1 MDYLLPDSVYRVL
14 KWVGLIVLPAL
25 ATLLGAVGTAWG
37 WPHLTAIVTTVT
49 AIGAFIGAL
58 IGVSNASA
66 KSPNNAETSCE
77 NG

>member
-1 MDYLLPDSVYRVL
+1 MEYLLHDKAYQAL

-49 AIGAFIGAL
+49 AIGTFVGAL
-58 IGVSNASA
+58 VGASNASA
-66 KSPNNAETSCE
+66 TPTSAAKAE
-77 NG
+77 